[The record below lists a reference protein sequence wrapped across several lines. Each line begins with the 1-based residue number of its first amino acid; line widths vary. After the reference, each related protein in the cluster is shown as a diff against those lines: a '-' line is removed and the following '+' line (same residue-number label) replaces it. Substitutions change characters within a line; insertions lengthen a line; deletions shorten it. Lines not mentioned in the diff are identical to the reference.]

1 MNEGV
6 RLGGYSNLEREHEAE
21 KLQQSDSMASP
32 TTSPSEPNQAT
43 NISLCK
49 RLLTWRK
56 YLILVLTPIILMP
69 VPIAIPGTVCTS

>member
-6 RLGGYSNLEREHEAE
+6 RLGGYSYLEREHEAD
-21 KLQQSDSMASP
+21 KLQQYDSMASP
-32 TTSPSEPNQAT
+32 TTSSIEPNQAT

-56 YLILVLTPIILMP
+56 YLILALTPIILMP
-69 VPIAIPGTVCTS
+69 IPIAIPGTVCTS